1 VFVDAIFLAD
11 RAGAKMRRVAEA
23 EAIAGRGLATDRYL
37 KGTGYY
43 SPRDVC
49 QVTLIE
55 AEALERMVEKF
66 GVHVDAGEHRRNIVT
81 RGIAH
86 GELRGR
92 RFAIGEVVFEY
103 DRPRPPCGY
112 VERITE
118 PRMTRALGEGAGI
131 CACVLEGGIIREGD
145 RIEFL
150 PGSASRPVR
159 RLP

>member
-1 VFVDAIFLAD
+1 
-11 RAGAKMRRVAEA
+11 
-23 EAIAGRGLATDRYL
+23 
-37 KGTGYY
+37 
-43 SPRDVC
+43 
-49 QVTLIE
+49 
-55 AEALERMVEKF
+55 MVEKF
-66 GVHVDAGEHRRNIVT
+66 GVHVAAGEHRRNIVT

-92 RFAIGEVVFEY
+92 RFAIGNVVFEY
-103 DRPRPPCGY
+103 DRPRPPCSY

-131 CACVLEGGIIREGD
+131 CVCVLESGIIREGD
-145 RIEFL
+145 PIVLL